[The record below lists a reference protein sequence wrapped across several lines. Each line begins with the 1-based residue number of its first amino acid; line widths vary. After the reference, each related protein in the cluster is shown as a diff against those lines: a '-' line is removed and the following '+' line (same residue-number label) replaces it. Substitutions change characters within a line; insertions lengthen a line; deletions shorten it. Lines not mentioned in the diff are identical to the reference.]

1 MIRIPATTQQNLI
14 ESQGGSAVNPP
25 VDKEI
30 INEVIG
36 GASSLT
42 LSKENSLRL
51 LDAIGISRERT
62 YIATDLEEAR
72 IAVTDIGFPIN
83 IKTVSVYEADKSEIV
98 ESITDRNTM
107 RLEFGRLMRGQNAK
121 GILISPALS
130 GAVTYLGIR
139 QKEGLGHLVVCGAIT
154 SEETK
159 PTRFVY
165 CTLPVTKTEATEIYQ
180 RVKGDFQVNEVIF
193 TDTLRRL
200 SALCTVAPQIDKL
213 DIFPVIVSARSV
225 VALDASATIRKT
237 I

>member
-14 ESQGGSAVNPP
+14 ESKSLSAVTPP

-30 INEVIG
+30 INDVIS
-36 GASSLT
+36 GASSLA

-62 YIATDLEEAR
+62 YIATDLEQAR

-83 IKTVSVYEADKSEIV
+83 MKTVSVYEADTPEVV
-98 ESITDRNTM
+98 ENITDRNTM

-121 GILISPALS
+121 GILITPSLS

-139 QKEGLGHLVVCGAIT
+139 HKEGLGHLVVCGAVT
-154 SEETK
+154 PEDTR
-159 PTRFVY
+159 PTRLVY
-165 CTLPVTKTEATEIYQ
+165 CTLPVTKTEATEVYQ
-180 RVKGDFQVNEVIF
+180 RVKGDYQVNEVIF

>member
-14 ESQGGSAVNPP
+14 ESQSKSAANPP

-30 INEVIG
+30 INEIID
-36 GASSLT
+36 GASSLA

-62 YIATDLEEAR
+62 FIVTDLEEAR
-72 IAVTDIGFPIN
+72 VAVTDIGFPVN
-83 IKTVSVYEADKSEIV
+83 MKTVSIYEADKSEV
-98 ESITDRNTM
+98 AESITDRNTM
-107 RLEFGRLMRGQNAK
+107 RLEFGRLMRGHNSK

-139 QKEGLGHLVVCGAIT
+139 HKADLGHLVVCGAVT
-154 SEETK
+154 AEDTRPTK
-159 PTRFVY
+159 FVY

-180 RVKGDFQVNEVIF
+180 RVKGDFQINEVIF

-225 VALDASATIRKT
+225 VALDASATLRKT